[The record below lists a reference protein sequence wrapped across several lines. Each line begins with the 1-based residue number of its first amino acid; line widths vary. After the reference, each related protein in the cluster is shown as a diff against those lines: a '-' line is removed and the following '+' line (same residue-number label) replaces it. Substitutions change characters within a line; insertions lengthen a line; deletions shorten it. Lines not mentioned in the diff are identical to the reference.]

1 MPYNFFHDWIDE
13 LSDDS
18 ILYLVDELWEEND
31 FNSSSVTY
39 LRKCFKISRRVYEYY
54 MTYVVIG
61 D

>member
-13 LSDDS
+13 LSDGS
-18 ILYLVDELWEEND
+18 ILYLVDELWGEND
-31 FNSSSVTY
+31 FNSSNVTY